1 MCYIYS
7 FTTLRHNPETVNYS
21 PIFNTFLALFERHF
35 NLKQASFSFLTSVI
49 EFIRLHPPI
58 FGLSLLKATNS
69 VYSVASYI
77 SLQPVL
83 SYCYC
88 SSFSL
93 LYKALQNKLETF
105 LSCILQVIWFITQSN
120 FRNMS

>member
-1 MCYIYS
+1 
-7 FTTLRHNPETVNYS
+7 
-21 PIFNTFLALFERHF
+21 
-35 NLKQASFSFLTSVI
+35 
-49 EFIRLHPPI
+49 
-58 FGLSLLKATNS
+58 
-69 VYSVASYI
+69 
-77 SLQPVL
+77 VL